1 MGFALWLTSLSEKQ
15 LLRSIVAS
23 SMNQEDQIRRET
35 FYEVHIRHRF
45 AGQEIVKE
53 FGVLNLLAGSI
64 HDPSLENW
72 ASSEK
77 LFPWVAVA
85 APLKVCSS
93 RYCH

>member
-1 MGFALWLTSLSEKQ
+1 
-15 LLRSIVAS
+15 
-23 SMNQEDQIRRET
+23 MNQEDQIRRKIY
-35 FYEVHIRHRF
+35 YEVHIRHRF

-53 FGVLNLLAGSI
+53 FGVLNLLAGSVR
-64 HDPSLENW
+64 DPSLENW

>member
-1 MGFALWLTSLSEKQ
+1 
-15 LLRSIVAS
+15 
-23 SMNQEDQIRRET
+23 MNQEDQIRRET

-64 HDPSLENW
+64 CDPSLENW